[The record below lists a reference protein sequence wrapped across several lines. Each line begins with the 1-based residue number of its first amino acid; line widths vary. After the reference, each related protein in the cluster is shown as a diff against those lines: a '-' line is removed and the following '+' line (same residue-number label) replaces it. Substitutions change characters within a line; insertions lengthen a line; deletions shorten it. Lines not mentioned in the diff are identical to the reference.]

1 MSHII
6 TEEFIKQ
13 HLRSN
18 LKCPVQH
25 IATYLKKNAKLN
37 KKQLADVDFVI
48 ADTPTSNDRFYLDY
62 GGKAEKV
69 LHIWKKY
76 SRGTLLSEIF
86 NKKHFTYSVLGCRA
100 GSSTPPMHPH
110 SISVISTLKLRNTR
124 FNFGIV
130 YIDILIHDDEYITR
144 VYTRGGKR
152 NSVRNVHFTS
162 GATLKEA
169 ASKGFEKIIENSIE
183 GAFNLELKV

>member
-1 MSHII
+1 MSNII

-13 HLRSN
+13 HLHSN
-18 LKCPVQH
+18 LRCPVQH
-25 IATYLKKNAKLN
+25 IATYLKKNVKLN

-48 ADTPTSNDRFYLDY
+48 ADTATISVYPYSN
-62 GGKAEKV
+62 KAEKV
-69 LHIWKKY
+69 LRIWKKY
-76 SRGTLLSEIF
+76 SRETLLSEVF
-86 NKKHFTYSVLGCRA
+86 NKKHFTYSVLECRY
-100 GSSTPPMHPH
+100 GSSIPH
-110 SISVISTLKLRNTR
+110 NYRHNISTISTLKLRNTR

-130 YIDILIHDDEYITR
+130 YIDILIHNDEYITK
-144 VYTRGGKR
+144 VYTKDGKY
-152 NSVRNVHFTS
+152 NSARNVHFTS